1 MAGGS
6 PREMPERKKGRL
18 KACPPGAALSFIPWA
33 ARGRKSI
40 PILTQTGKQ
49 KPSDP
54 LQALPPCP
62 ALPVPTA
69 CHWRLVLGAQNPRTP
84 RQAAEVGEGGQAL
97 APAPV
102 RPGRGLPTATLGPR
116 QGPSAVP
123 ATEATTSTQGS
134 KPQAP
139 ALPTAEAAPQVKG
152 TRTQGSKGGSE
163 AAWRTP
169 RAPRRPGRPAPPTVP
184 ALFKPTPPASCPRT
198 ALAWEP
204 DRCRAP
210 CSSRLASLC
219 AGTLGFSL

>member
-1 MAGGS
+1 M
-6 PREMPERKKGRL
+6 
-18 KACPPGAALSFIPWA
+18 
-33 ARGRKSI
+33 
-40 PILTQTGKQ
+40 TQTGKQ

-54 LQALPPCP
+54 LQALPPSSV
-62 ALPVPTA
+62 APVPTA
-69 CHWRLVLGAQNPRTP
+69 CRWRLVPGAQNPRTQ
-84 RQAAEVGEGGQAL
+84 RQAAEGGEGGQAL
-97 APAPV
+97 TPTPV
-102 RPGRGLPTATLGPR
+102 RPERGLPTATLGPR

-139 ALPTAEAAPQVKG
+139 ALPMAEATPQVHG

-169 RAPRRPGRPAPPTVP
+169 RAPRWPQEGQPPPTVP
-184 ALFKPTPPASCPRT
+184 ALFKPTPSTSCPRT

-204 DRCRAP
+204 DRCRAL
-210 CSSRLASLC
+210 CSSRLASGPRCSPLC